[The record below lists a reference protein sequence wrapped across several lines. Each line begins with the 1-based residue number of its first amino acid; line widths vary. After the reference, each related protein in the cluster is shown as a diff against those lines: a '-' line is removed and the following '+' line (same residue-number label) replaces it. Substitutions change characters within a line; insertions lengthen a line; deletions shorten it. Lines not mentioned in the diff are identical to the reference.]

1 MGLLGTLAGAGAA
14 KPKLAEVEPEGVK
27 SAREKLQ
34 QRSRGSSHS
43 TLPDD
48 DGERKPPREDT
59 STDDDDGPQEA
70 PPATAAAVA
79 NRWVP
84 KAKNRRR
91 GSFGPLLEA
100 GVLAGL
106 AARRSSGD
114 AADTSPHDRED
125 PPSTKASRRSLA
137 RRLSLRSSA
146 LSEVE
151 GSGGAHHA
159 SSKESA
165 AEARSA
171 QHVPSTPPACTE
183 HPRPIRR
190 SSLVASDDEGS
201 FDELFSPADVE
212 FDSALDAS
220 PAEPIPAIRS
230 ASLLASMERRP
241 SSCELDRV
249 AAVRAREYVNEVLFR
264 EGGEVAIDRE
274 RWKDIPQYCKS
285 ELTMGKFLGKGSYS
299 DVFEVVAPVEE
310 PDTSKTQDELD
321 RRAEAVRAALDAH
334 VDTTRRGPSS
344 VKANKPQDLPR
355 RGRCK
360 SDLGTRSATSFHLQ
374 RRTTQSTR
382 KIQATYAMKCLRP
395 QMRSDGEQ
403 FLVGVEDLVH
413 ETAMLAGLNHENVIR
428 LHGRAQS
435 ANLRLSDGYFILLD
449 RLADTLEDRIGRWR
463 AAAGKRSRGQPP
475 SLPQLKAAC
484 SIADALAYLHSKKI
498 VWRDCK
504 PANVGFDSTGVLKL
518 FDFGFAATLKD
529 DGDGWTEPLYEVC
542 GTKRYMAPEVGL
554 IRGYGTPADV
564 HSFGILLWETCA
576 LLRPFEKIKTSGEFD
591 RIVFEKGARPKPSK
605 QWSRALR
612 EVMSEC
618 WSAFP
623 GQRPSM
629 ETVKVKLEAEVCEA
643 SAMQR
648 RTAGNKEVFRRSMF
662 RRFSQ

>member
-1 MGLLGTLAGAGAA
+1 M
-14 KPKLAEVEPEGVK
+14 
-27 SAREKLQ
+27 
-34 QRSRGSSHS
+34 
-43 TLPDD
+43 
-48 DGERKPPREDT
+48 
-59 STDDDDGPQEA
+59 
-70 PPATAAAVA
+70 
-79 NRWVP
+79 
-84 KAKNRRR
+84 
-91 GSFGPLLEA
+91 
-100 GVLAGL
+100 
-106 AARRSSGD
+106 
-114 AADTSPHDRED
+114 
-125 PPSTKASRRSLA
+125 

-151 GSGGAHHA
+151 DSGGARHA

-171 QHVPSTPPACTE
+171 QHMSSTPPACTE
-183 HPRPIRR
+183 RPRPIRR

-201 FDELFSPADVE
+201 FDELFSPTDVE
-212 FDSALDAS
+212 FDSALDAP
-220 PAEPIPAIRS
+220 PAEPAPAIRS
-230 ASLLASMERRP
+230 ASLLASMGRRP

-264 EGGEVAIDRE
+264 ADGEVSINRE
-274 RWKDIPQYCKS
+274 RWEGIPQYYKS

-299 DVFEVVAPVEE
+299 DVFEVVASVEE
-310 PDTSKTQDELD
+310 PDESDKDDLD

-334 VDTTRRGPSS
+334 VDTMRRGPSS

-360 SDLGTRSATSFHLQ
+360 SDLGTRSAASFHLQ
-374 RRTTQSTR
+374 RRTTQTTR

-395 QMRSDGEQ
+395 QMRSDAEQ

-413 ETAMLAGLNHENVIR
+413 ETAMLARLNHGSLSHPNIIR

-435 ANLRLSDGYFILLD
+435 ENSLRLRDGYFILLD
-449 RLADTLEDRIGRWR
+449 RLTDTLEERIDRWKT
-463 AAAGKRSRGQPP
+463 AAGKRSRGQPP

-484 SIADALAYLHSKKI
+484 SIADALTYLHSKKI

-518 FDFGFAATLKD
+518 FDFGFAATPKD

-564 HSFGILLWETCA
+564 HSFGILLWEVCA
-576 LLRPFEKIKTSGEFD
+576 LRRPFEKIKTSGEFD
-591 RIVFEKGARPKPSK
+591 RIVFEKGARPKLSK
-605 QWSRALR
+605 QWSPALR

-643 SAMQR
+643 SALQR
-648 RTAGNKEVFRRSMF
+648 RNAGNDEVFRIKLF